1 MATRGGSNLKP
12 AQNSGRD
19 PKPLTP
25 RQWESVTKSLL
36 DLVVKTDGA
45 GGSLPRE
52 GSKGSAPRNDKNS

>member
-1 MATRGGSNLKP
+1 LKP